1 MSICQSGDE
10 LWSGLSFSEADDRKE
25 KVQSSLSLLFRISG
39 GRDNLS
45 EVVQI
50 QIQAAEHINP
60 QSHGFVY
67 ELLQT

>member
-10 LWSGLSFSEADDRKE
+10 LWSGMSFSEADDRKE
-25 KVQSSLSLLFRISG
+25 KVQSSLSLLFCISG

-50 QIQAAEHINP
+50 QAADHINP
-60 QSHGFVY
+60 QTHGFVY